1 MRDQSFLFSKDIYG
15 GQSKSVL
22 CRFQQA
28 CFLPEKRFCAKGSC
42 RHSFAA
48 RPFRLHPPGCL
59 LVVRN
64 ILIYAFRVSAFCLPS
79 ACEIRVSGAQKISTV
94 ARVKACYVACSK
106 DVFAHRKC
114 FHAEG
119 SCRLSFS
126 QPVRFGYI
134 LLGAFWSFSFSTI
147 FFFNI
152 FATSNWID

>member
-1 MRDQSFLFSKDIYG
+1 MFYCCLIQHNLSFPRFCIVYFPHARSEFLVLKRYLRWPG
-15 GQSKSVL
+15 RCCVL

-94 ARVKACYVACSK
+94 ARVKARYVACSK
-106 DVFAHRKC
+106 HVFSHRKC
-114 FHAEG
+114 LMLKEAAG
-119 SCRLSFS
+119 
-126 QPVRFGYI
+126 
-134 LLGAFWSFSFSTI
+134 
-147 FFFNI
+147 
-152 FATSNWID
+152 